1 MQIRMIPGALER
13 LERQLDVA
21 IQLLE
26 RAEQVKRH
34 VGAPSRME
42 LSTRSGIGPRGA
54 FAQVVMSGSGAI
66 AAEFGSRNNP
76 PGAHLRSA
84 LRGLR

>member
-13 LERQLDVA
+13 LERQIDVA

-26 RAEQVKRH
+26 RAEQVRQR
-34 VGAPSRME
+34 VQAPSRME
-42 LSTRSGIGPRGA
+42 LSTRSGVGPQGA
-54 FAQVVMSGSGAI
+54 FAQVTMHGPGAI
-66 AAEFGSRNNP
+66 AAEYGSRNNP